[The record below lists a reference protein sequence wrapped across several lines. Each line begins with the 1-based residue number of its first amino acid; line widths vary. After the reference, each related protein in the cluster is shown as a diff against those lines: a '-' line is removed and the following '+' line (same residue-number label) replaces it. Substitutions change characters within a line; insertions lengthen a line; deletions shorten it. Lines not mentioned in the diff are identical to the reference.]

1 MIGIIDCGT
10 TNTRVYIV
18 NEKGEVV
25 SRSYK
30 KVGVRDTSISG
41 SREILKAGIKE
52 AFLDA
57 VKQANLTLKDI
68 DYAVASGM
76 ITSEIGL
83 IDVPHLIAPAGIA
96 ELSKN
101 VKVVHDEEIFPLDL
115 PVVFIRGIKN
125 NYGDIGVSDI
135 RKIDFMRGEETQV
148 MGLLKNKEWKL
159 PMNVIVLSSHTK
171 LIHINEKGQVEG
183 SITTISGQIYE
194 AIRKET
200 FIGSCIKSE
209 GEEKEFFSKEILQT
223 AYDSVQSAG
232 FLRTMLMPRFMQV
245 LLDTEWY
252 EREFFTGAA
261 IAAED
266 IRILNEAQGY
276 LGYSL
281 DTDFILIGQ
290 QSRCKI
296 YEELIRE
303 KLPKSQSIQSISDKE
318 DVDALVIEGALE
330 ILKELNFDSK
340 TREFGRKN

>member
-10 TNTRVYIV
+10 TNTRVYIL
-18 NEKGEVV
+18 NNQGEVV
-25 SRSYK
+25 SKSYK

-41 SREILKAGIKE
+41 SRDILKAGLKE

-57 VKQANLTLKDI
+57 VGKAGLTLEDI
-68 DYAVASGM
+68 EYAVASGM

-83 IDVPHLIAPAGIA
+83 IDLPHLIAPAGIA
-96 ELSKN
+96 ELSEN
-101 VKVVHDEEIFPLDL
+101 VKVIYDEEVFPLDL
-115 PVVFIRGIKN
+115 PIVFIRGIKN
-125 NYGDIGVSDI
+125 NYGDIGISDI

-148 MGLLKNKEWKL
+148 MGLLKNKKLKL

-171 LIHINEKGQVEG
+171 LIHINAQGQIAG

-200 FIGSCIKSE
+200 IIGSCIKSE
-209 GEEKEFFSKEILQT
+209 GEEKEFFSKEILQM
-223 AYDSVQSAG
+223 AYDSVQNAG
-232 FLRTMLMPRFMQV
+232 FLRTMIMPRFMQV

-252 EREFFTGAA
+252 EREFFTGAT

-266 IRILNEAQGY
+266 IQILNEAQGY

-281 DTDFILIGQ
+281 DTDFVLVGQ

-303 KLPKSQSIQSISDKE
+303 KVSNSQSIQSISDKE
-318 DVDALVIEGALE
+318 DVDALAIEGVLE
-330 ILKELNFDSK
+330 ILKELNFDLR
-340 TREFGRKN
+340 TRAFGNKN